1 MSDPVEEQEELS
13 PTDDHPVSDGDQ
25 EKTEISATPTKNE
38 IVLLHTNLNVSN
50 SPKITVENF
59 NEYSSSKLNSTF
71 FSGKYE
77 DRVYVE
83 NLGGYRDR
91 VIVDGDEIRFLRHLK
106 SVLKRGKR
114 FQGDTFQGIGSKY

>member
-50 SPKITVENF
+50 SPKITAENF
-59 NEYSSSKLNSTF
+59 SEYSSSKLNSTF

-83 NLGGYRDR
+83 SLRGYRDR
-91 VIVDGDEIRFLRHLK
+91 VIVDDDEARFLRHLK
-106 SVLKRGKR
+106 SVMKRGKR

>member
-91 VIVDGDEIRFLRHLK
+91 VMVDDDEIRFLRHLK

>member
-91 VIVDGDEIRFLRHLK
+91 VIVDDDEIRFLRHLK

-114 FQGDTFQGIGSKY
+114 FQGETFQGIGSKY

>member
-38 IVLLHTNLNVSN
+38 IVLSHTNLNVSN
-50 SPKITVENF
+50 SPKITAETF
-59 NEYSSSKLNSTF
+59 NEYSSSKLKSTF

-83 NLGGYRDR
+83 SLGGYRDR
-91 VIVDGDEIRFLRHLK
+91 VIVDDDEARFLRHLK

-114 FQGDTFQGIGSKY
+114 FQGDAFQGISSKY

>member
-1 MSDPVEEQEELS
+1 MSDPIEEQEELS
-13 PTDDHPVSDGDQ
+13 PTDDPVSDGGQ
-25 EKTEISATPTKNE
+25 EKIEISSTPTKNE

-50 SPKITVENF
+50 SPKITAENF
-59 NEYSSSKLNSTF
+59 SEYSSSKLNSTF

-91 VIVDGDEIRFLRHLK
+91 VMVDDDEIRFLRHLK

-114 FQGDTFQGIGSKY
+114 FQGDTFQGIGCK

>member
-1 MSDPVEEQEELS
+1 MSDPIEEQEELS
-13 PTDDHPVSDGDQ
+13 PTDDPVSDGGQ
-25 EKTEISATPTKNE
+25 EKIEISSTPTKNE

-50 SPKITVENF
+50 SPKITAETF

-91 VIVDGDEIRFLRHLK
+91 VIVDDDEIRFLRHLK

-114 FQGDTFQGIGSKY
+114 FQGETFQGIGSKY

>member
-1 MSDPVEEQEELS
+1 MSGPIEEQEELS

-91 VIVDGDEIRFLRHLK
+91 VMVDDDEIRFLRHLK

>member
-1 MSDPVEEQEELS
+1 MSDPIEEQEELS
-13 PTDDHPVSDGDQ
+13 PTDDPVSDGGQ
-25 EKTEISATPTKNE
+25 EKIGILSTPTKNE
-38 IVLLHTNLNVSN
+38 IVLSHTNLNVSN
-50 SPKITVENF
+50 SPKITAKNF

-83 NLGGYRDR
+83 SLGGYRDR
-91 VIVDGDEIRFLRHLK
+91 VIVDDDEARFLRHLK

-114 FQGDTFQGIGSKY
+114 FQGEAFQGISSKY